1 MRDPIVRATPPT
13 LAEGAVAHPTCDT
26 LGNFRVRIA
35 AGGGSSTTADGA
47 DVAEG
52 STTDAAATQGGPG
65 TVSAKLRTVT
75 AQLNTLAGYLDG
87 VETLLTAGNASTA
100 SIDTKAS
107 SLSTAANQTTQI
119 TAEQAILAKLP
130 TVGTAGTASA
140 NVVTVQGIAA
150 GVPLPISGS
159 FTIPAFDY
167 QVFTYVGSTNN
178 VSTQVFKTGG
188 SGGTTVA
195 TLTFTYIAAGAAD
208 NDKIAS
214 ITKS

>member
-1 MRDPIVRATPPT
+1 MSRNAGTSPPIIPMRDPIVRATPPT

-35 AGGGSSTTADGA
+35 AGGGSSTIADGA

-87 VETLLTAGNASTA
+87 VE
-100 SIDTKAS
+100 
-107 SLSTAANQTTQI
+107 ANQGTQI

-130 TVGTAGTASA
+130 TVGAAGTASA
-140 NVVTVQGIAA
+140 NVITVQGVAA

-167 QVFTYVGSTNN
+167 QAFSYVGSTNN
-178 VSTQVFKTGG
+178 VLTQVFKTGG

-195 TLTFTYIAAGAAD
+195 TLTFAYIAAGAAD